1 MTNRP
6 NLMNLSGQT
15 ALITGGNK
23 GIGYACA
30 NLLADSGAD
39 IIIISRTGVSDK
51 KYKELT
57 SYGKKVYSIECDL
70 NNFNKYEKFLS
81 DFPTPNILVNN
92 AGTNLPMPINEV
104 TEDVFDKIINLN
116 LKSVYFLTRLIV
128 KKLILQDLEGTIIN
142 ISSQMGH
149 VGDKNRTVYCSS
161 KHAIEG
167 FTKSLAIELAAKKIR
182 VNSVS
187 PTFIE
192 TEMTR
197 PFFED
202 VEFKDSV
209 LNRIPK
215 GTLASVDD
223 VSWAVLFLASKASNM
238 ITGTSIKVDG
248 GWSAQ

>member
-1 MTNRP
+1 MD
-6 NLMNLSGQT
+6 LSGQT

-23 GIGYACA
+23 GIGYGCA
-30 NLLADSGAD
+30 KLLADSGAD
-39 IIIISRTGVSDK
+39 IIIISRTGILDANHR
-51 KYKELT
+51 ELI
-57 SYGKKVYSIECDL
+57 SNGVKVHSIICDL
-70 NNFNKYEKFLS
+70 NNFNNYEKILNEL
-81 DFPTPNILVNN
+81 PAPNILVNN

-104 TEDVFDKIINLN
+104 TEEVFDEIINLN
-116 LKSVYFLTRLIV
+116 LKAVYFLTKYIV
-128 KKLILQDLEGTIIN
+128 KRLVNEELEGTIIN

-167 FTKSLAIELAAKKIR
+167 FTKSLAIELAAKRIR
-182 VNSVS
+182 VNSIS

-197 PFFED
+197 PFFQD
-202 VEFKDSV
+202 AEFKKSV

-215 GTLASVDD
+215 GKLASVDD
-223 VSWAVLFLASKASNM
+223 VSWAVLFLASKASKM